1 MQQIQMHILQMES
14 QMLPEH
20 ARGWVLREAL
30 EQKYLPDY
38 GTFRA
43 SLVLCI
49 EDKIIPIWNTL
60 LSIIDENNNLMT
72 LHLNPERNA
81 YVWVKLFVEFCAAE
95 EHKEKALDEI
105 RMQVYP
111 RFPFS
116 RRICLKL
123 DELMVM
129 YVRGGIIYSLLFLLL
144 KSAASQWAKS
154 LKSSL

>member
-1 MQQIQMHILQMES
+1 
-14 QMLPEH
+14 MLPEH

-43 SLVLCI
+43 SLILCI
-49 EDKIIPIWNTL
+49 EDKTIPVWKTL
-60 LSIIDENNNLMT
+60 LTIMDENNNLMT
-72 LHLNPERNA
+72 LHLNPERNT
-81 YVWVKLFVEFCAAE
+81 VLWVNLFVEFCAAE
-95 EHKEKALDEI
+95 EHKENAIEEV
-105 RMQVYP
+105 RMQVFP

-129 YVRGGIIYSLLFLLL
+129 YVRGGILILLFYFVY
-144 KSAASQWAKS
+144 
-154 LKSSL
+154 